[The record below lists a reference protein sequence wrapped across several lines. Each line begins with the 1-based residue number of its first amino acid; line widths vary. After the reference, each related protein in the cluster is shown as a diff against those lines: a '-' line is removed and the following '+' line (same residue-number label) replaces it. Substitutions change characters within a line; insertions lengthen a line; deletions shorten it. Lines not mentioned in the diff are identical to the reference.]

1 LNTINVFGKRTF
13 ADGFKLLS
21 KYRSVLMGLA
31 MLWVMYFHT
40 PVIFSEHNQW
50 LFHRIGFYG
59 VDIFLFLSAFGLYYS
74 LSKHKNIW
82 QFYKARFIRIFP
94 AFFIVATV
102 WFAIQSMS
110 GELNY
115 LAYVSSV
122 AYWFNMNHFDWYIP
136 TLLAL
141 YIISPFVY
149 YLIKRFENS
158 ALPIVV
164 GLMMISPI
172 LAMWSIN
179 ANYTVLMGSIVRLPV
194 FLFGMYIGY
203 MSYSGKPY
211 KKSYWIYII
220 SAIFIGYLLSDKVNT
235 LLLDKAIQSGVNC
248 YPALFLAPA
257 LCFLIVG
264 ALGLIDMFVPKFT
277 TVITFPIKI
286 IGICSLEVYLLHER
300 IQTYMTNYQH
310 YNNQWIIIL
319 ITFVVAIAMHYALFY
334 IGKLISHLIKYAKK
348 AESDITL
355 TEVHDTKDMPNTNT
369 PAQHKNTLKKKEKV
383 K

>member
-1 LNTINVFGKRTF
+1 MNTINVFGKRTF

-122 AYWFNMNHFDWYIP
+122 AY
-136 TLLAL
+136 
-141 YIISPFVY
+141 
-149 YLIKRFENS
+149 
-158 ALPIVV
+158 
-164 GLMMISPI
+164 
-172 LAMWSIN
+172 
-179 ANYTVLMGSIVRLPV
+179 
-194 FLFGMYIGY
+194 
-203 MSYSGKPY
+203 
-211 KKSYWIYII
+211 
-220 SAIFIGYLLSDKVNT
+220 
-235 LLLDKAIQSGVNC
+235 
-248 YPALFLAPA
+248 
-257 LCFLIVG
+257 
-264 ALGLIDMFVPKFT
+264 
-277 TVITFPIKI
+277 
-286 IGICSLEVYLLHER
+286 
-300 IQTYMTNYQH
+300 
-310 YNNQWIIIL
+310 III
-319 ITFVVAIAMHYALFY
+319 
-334 IGKLISHLIKYAKK
+334 KK
-348 AESDITL
+348 
-355 TEVHDTKDMPNTNT
+355 DTKYN
-369 PAQHKNTLKKKEKV
+369 LII
-383 K
+383 

>member
-1 LNTINVFGKRTF
+1 MNTINVFGKRTF